1 MMKKYKV
8 TKWKRTGMS
17 RFEKKETTMSEEMVY
32 MSFPA
37 WKGDSVHHI
46 GKDIY
51 HIEEIKE

>member
-17 RFEKKETTMSEEMVY
+17 RFEKKETVMTEKMVH
-32 MSFPA
+32 MSFPT
-37 WKGDSVHHI
+37 WKGDVVHHV

-51 HIEEIKE
+51 HIEAIIE